1 MIKVIAVLFTLIL
14 TSFFFFPFE
23 PVFLPGITVK
33 TILAGLSLPYIAFL
47 LAKGRNA
54 IVSHDVVTIILFTL
68 PITLFSWVSNIHNN
82 TYDYSFNFY
91 FVSFFVW
98 MGAACVIVSLINA
111 VHQRLSVQLVA
122 NYLIGVCLLQC
133 ILSQCMEYNPALMDF
148 INGLMAKDGEAF
160 MGDAGNRIHGLG
172 CALDV
177 AGGRFAAVLLMI
189 AFF

>member
-68 PITLFSWVSNIHNN
+68 PITLFSWCPISTIIR
-82 TYDYSFNFY
+82 
-91 FVSFFVW
+91 
-98 MGAACVIVSLINA
+98 MIILLISILY
-111 VHQRLSVQLVA
+111 RFLCGWEQLV
-122 NYLIGVCLLQC
+122 
-133 ILSQCMEYNPALMDF
+133 
-148 INGLMAKDGEAF
+148 
-160 MGDAGNRIHGLG
+160 
-172 CALDV
+172 
-177 AGGRFAAVLLMI
+177 
-189 AFF
+189 